1 MLETDYLPLLGMIS
15 NCNSPDIAM
24 LRWIAYIKSLNPVLK
39 HITGKR
45 NLVVD
50 MLSRAKY
57 FDEEK
62 MMAHGEN
69 EDFTDGGYVLATD
82 RENMIDEVLPFKDE
96 LYGGRL
102 RDIGLY
108 LSTLKRQEGWMDKT
122 FKDIKHQSYG
132 YLLRDGFLWKRAK
145 RADEL
150 PLRAVDDSE
159 TKTQVLKE
167 FH

>member
-1 MLETDYLPLLGMIS
+1 MLETDCLPLLGMIS

-39 HITGKR
+39 HITGKM
-45 NLVVD
+45 NPVAD
-50 MLSRAKY
+50 MLSRARY

-82 RENMIDEVLPFKDE
+82 TENVVDEVLPFKDE

-102 RDIGLY
+102 RDIGMY
-108 LSTLKRQEGWMDKT
+108 LSTFSTHSFLSMHCTGT
-122 FKDIKHQSYG
+122 FKAEPVAIIQSYSQFSVLCRSG
-132 YLLRDGFLWKRAK
+132 YFFRFLCM
-145 RADEL
+145 
-150 PLRAVDDSE
+150 
-159 TKTQVLKE
+159 
-167 FH
+167 